1 MESKKKLIIFIVV
14 VVVMLGLMMFALNGS
29 YQPAIK

>member
-1 MESKKKLIIFIVV
+1 MEPKKKLIIFIVV
-14 VVVMLGLMMFALNGS
+14 VFIMMGLMMFALDGS